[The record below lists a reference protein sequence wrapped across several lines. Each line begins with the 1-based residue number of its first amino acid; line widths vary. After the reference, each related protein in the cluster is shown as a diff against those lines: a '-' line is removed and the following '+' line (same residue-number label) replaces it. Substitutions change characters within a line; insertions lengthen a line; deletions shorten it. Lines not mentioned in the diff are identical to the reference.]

1 MVRSSCSRKM
11 PQLSRRRGKASRRDI
26 PTTTTTTTTTTT
38 RSDSII
44 NDKVRKDEERTL
56 EKLYVEM
63 EQHMALDR
71 IMEARNVVDKI
82 QSMPRY
88 SAVSLLTRERQE
100 KINHIVQE
108 SDHIT
113 EMLRQ
118 LQTNDGWTFANERKG
133 ITVHYRHEE
142 GSAVHTIKTHA
153 ILENYTATEF
163 LYLISLFL
171 EADLM
176 WKWFP
181 KKVCGTSGSF
191 Q

>member
-1 MVRSSCSRKM
+1 M
-11 PQLSRRRGKASRRDI
+11 PQLSRRRGKASRRDS
-26 PTTTTTTTTTTT
+26 PTTTTT
-38 RSDSII
+38 SDGII
-44 NDKVRKDEERTL
+44 NDKIRKDDELILER
-56 EKLYVEM
+56 LYAEM

-71 IMEARNVVDKI
+71 IMEARRVVDEI
-82 QSMPRY
+82 QSFPR
-88 SAVSLLTRERQE
+88 SPLRTRERQE
-100 KINHIVQE
+100 KVNHIVQE
-108 SDHIT
+108 SNHIT